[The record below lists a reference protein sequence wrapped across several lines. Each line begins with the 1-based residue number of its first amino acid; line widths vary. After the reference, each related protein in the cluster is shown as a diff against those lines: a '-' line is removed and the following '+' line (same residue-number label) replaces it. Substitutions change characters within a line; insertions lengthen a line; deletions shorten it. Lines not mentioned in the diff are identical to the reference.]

1 MSTTS
6 YSSTSITV
14 NTRELKDFAKV
25 ISHEIPEVGRRLRR
39 QLRAAGEIVA
49 SDAREKAAAAM
60 SAPPRIA
67 VRVSGLRSVSVVAR
81 GPVITRLLEEGNKA
95 SSSMSSFHHPVYG
108 NNVWVNQPM
117 HPYLRPALWERGEEA
132 VEAIAAAI
140 DETVAAIALEH
151 DVAA

>member
-108 NNVWVNQPM
+108 NTTSGSTSPCTRTCGRRCGN
-117 HPYLRPALWERGEEA
+117 EEKRRSKP
-132 VEAIAAAI
+132 
-140 DETVAAIALEH
+140 
-151 DVAA
+151 